1 MLPFI
6 AGAVIGTV
14 LVGAYSVLKNKETR
28 EAVKNKFAE
37 AVNSCKTYCDSC
49 SDTKEEVKTEDFE
62 YKVEPNAL
70 ERSGLKRSDGSDRRE
85 AKPKVVKET
94 VATKKKASST
104 TKKPSTKKATTKS
117 EASTKAKK
125 PKKYT
130 DCLDEI
136 RALHKEGKPAVKIA
150 LILKEKYGISV
161 TNSTIS
167 KYIRSC
173 KKDGL
178 L

>member
-6 AGAVIGTV
+6 AGAVVGTIA
-14 LVGAYSVLKNKETR
+14 VGAYSILKNKETR

-37 AVNSCKTYCDSC
+37 ALNSCKTYCDSC
-49 SDTKEEVKTEDFE
+49 SDTKEEVETEAFE
-62 YKVEPNAL
+62 YKVEP
-70 ERSGLKRSDGSDRRE
+70 S
-85 AKPKVVKET
+85 KVVKEP
-94 VATKKKASST
+94 VATKKKVSST
-104 TKKPSTKKATTKS
+104 TKKPSTKKVTTKS

-167 KYIRSC
+167 KYIRNC

>member
-6 AGAVIGTV
+6 AGAVVGTIV
-14 LVGAYSVLKNKETR
+14 VGAYSVIKNKEAR

-37 AVNSCKTYCDSC
+37 ALNSCKICCDSC
-49 SDTKEEVKTEDFE
+49 SDTEEEVKTEAFE
-62 YKVEPNAL
+62 YNIEPS
-70 ERSGLKRSDGSDRRE
+70 E
-85 AKPKVVKET
+85 VVKEPI
-94 VATKKKASST
+94 ATKKKVSST
-104 TKKPSTKKATTKS
+104 KKKPSTKKATTKS
-117 EASTKAKK
+117 ESSTKTQK

-136 RALHKEGKPAVKIA
+136 RALHKEGKPAVRIA
-150 LILKEKYGISV
+150 IILKEKYGILV

-167 KYIRSC
+167 KYIRNC

>member
-6 AGAVIGTV
+6 AGAVVGTIA
-14 LVGAYSVLKNKETR
+14 VGAYSILKNKETR

-37 AVNSCKTYCDSC
+37 AVNSCKTYCDFC

-70 ERSGLKRSDGSDRRE
+70 ERSE
-85 AKPKVVKET
+85 AKVVKEPI
-94 VATKKKASST
+94 ATNKKVGST

-117 EASTKAKK
+117 EVSTKAKK

-167 KYIRSC
+167 KYIRNC

>member
-6 AGAVIGTV
+6 AGAVVGTIV
-14 LVGAYSVLKNKETR
+14 VGAYSVLKNKEVR
-28 EAVKNKFAE
+28 EAVKSKFAE
-37 AVNSCKTYCDSC
+37 ALNSCKICCDSC
-49 SDTKEEVKTEDFE
+49 SDTEEEVKTEAFE
-62 YKVEPNAL
+62 YKIEPS
-70 ERSGLKRSDGSDRRE
+70 E
-85 AKPKVVKET
+85 VVKEPI
-94 VATKKKASST
+94 ATKKKVSST
-104 TKKPSTKKATTKS
+104 KKKPSTKKATTKS
-117 EASTKAKK
+117 ESSTKTQK

-136 RALHKEGKPAVKIA
+136 RALHKEGKPAVRIA
-150 LILKEKYGISV
+150 IILKEKYGILV

-167 KYIRSC
+167 KYIRNC

>member
-6 AGAVIGTV
+6 AGAVVGTIA
-14 LVGAYSVLKNKETR
+14 VGAYSILKNKETR

-37 AVNSCKTYCDSC
+37 VINSCKTYCDSC
-49 SDTKEEVKTEDFE
+49 SDTKEEVKPEDFE

-70 ERSGLKRSDGSDRRE
+70 ERSG
-85 AKPKVVKET
+85 AKVVKEP

-167 KYIRSC
+167 KYIRNC